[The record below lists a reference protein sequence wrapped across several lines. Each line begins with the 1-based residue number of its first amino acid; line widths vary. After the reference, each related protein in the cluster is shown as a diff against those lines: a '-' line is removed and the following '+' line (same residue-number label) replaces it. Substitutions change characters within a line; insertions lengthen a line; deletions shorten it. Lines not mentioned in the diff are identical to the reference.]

1 MRAFIISIAAALLVA
16 NSAVNS
22 ALAAGRCGSCGK
34 SDCQVV
40 CEMKTVKKTCW
51 VVECEQICPSLP
63 NCPKRGC
70 CGLNFRGSCDDE
82 AGCGDCGKGCKSRP
96 LVPPKCGKS
105 RTIKKLVK
113 KEYTCEVPVYKC
125 VACAGCGPDGCGG
138 EEAAPPAVPAK
149 VPTAAEAPLP
159 WTIGASYRRAPGER

>member
-40 CEMKTVKKTCW
+40 CEMKTVKKSCW

-63 NCPKRGC
+63 NCPKWGC
-70 CGLNFRGSCDDE
+70 GRSCGSKKSCGSCDDA

-138 EEAAPPAVPAK
+138 EEAAPPAVPAEASS
-149 VPTAAEAPLP
+149 PTVAPLHRI
-159 WTIGASYRRAPGER
+159 TGMLY